1 MSLPLY
7 LSWPGLLCRTH
18 GSCTCREFAEIL
30 KLGTEMAELAIT
42 QSLQTSCL
50 QPLNGNRY
58 TTVQNSHRF
67 WYHFIPIL
75 VIAGSDATIDVRLLF
90 IFIFG
95 QDPHR
100 LIKPAEGSVFMRRF
114 KLFLGQCVVV
124 AKQTGADLKTG
135 LLKLV
140 LS

>member
-1 MSLPLY
+1 MY
-7 LSWPGLLCRTH
+7 LQGIC
-18 GSCTCREFAEIL
+18 
-30 KLGTEMAELAIT
+30 
-42 QSLQTSCL
+42 
-50 QPLNGNRY
+50 GNIKIRD
-58 TTVQNSHRF
+58 N
-67 WYHFIPIL
+67 FIPIL